1 MKGNLTSLLA
11 GGFDNLATVRFF
23 LKSGLFRTTRN
34 LFQVTIHKRTKL
46 TLGSGFSVCGT
57 SRLHVGDDKG
67 HFPRGTHSSL
77 RIGDGAKIS
86 LLGDQRLFSGH
97 QIDIGPSAEIQFG
110 GGYIN
115 HDAKISCYHRLVV
128 GRGTIVGEDVCIMDS
143 DSHLL
148 VGSARPTEI
157 LIGSHVW
164 IGAGVTILKNSIL
177 HDGVVVAAGSV
188 VSGEFPCNSLVAGVP
203 AKVIRENVKWE

>member
-1 MKGNLTSLLA
+1 MRNNIKSLLA
-11 GGFDNLATVRFF
+11 GGYDNLATVRFF
-23 LKSGLFRTTRN
+23 LKSGLFRTSWN
-34 LFQVTIHKRTKL
+34 VFQVTIHKRTKL
-46 TLGSGFSVCGT
+46 TLGKGFSVCGA

-67 HFPRGTHSSL
+67 HFPRSTQSSL
-77 RIGDGAKIS
+77 RVGDGAKLT
-86 LLGDQRLFSGH
+86 LLGNQRLLSGH
-97 QIDIGPSAEIQFG
+97 QIDVGPCAEIQFG

-128 GRGTIVGEDVCIMDS
+128 GRGTIVGEDACIMDS

-148 VGSARPTEI
+148 AGSARPKEI

-164 IGAGVTILKNSIL
+164 IGARVTILKNSIL

-188 VSGEFPCNSLVAGVP
+188 VSGEFPRNSLVAGVP
-203 AKVIRENVKWE
+203 AKVIRENVSWE